1 MFDIDRW
8 REIFQSISKN
18 KLRTFLGA
26 FTVSLGI
33 FIFTVLFGMG
43 NGLKNQFKEFFIDDA
58 TNLIL
63 IQAGRTSKPY
73 KGFKENRQIQFKN
86 EDLDLLKEEFGDN
99 IEYISPRIY
108 KDVQVQYKNE
118 SGNYSAR
125 AVMPD
130 HQFMENTII
139 KKGRFINKEDI
150 RNKKRYAV
158 IGRLVEKDIYKSTDA
173 LGKFVNLNGLAYMV
187 IGVFEDAGGDNEE
200 RMIYLPVSTTQLIYK
215 NTDEIDQINL
225 TYNLGIGADGAR
237 KMAKEIEATLKEKH
251 SIAKDD
257 LSGLYVYSV
266 FENVEQNMAF
276 ANVLQLIVLFIG
288 IGTLFAGAIGI
299 GNIMVFVVQERTK
312 ELGIRKALGASP
324 SSIVWLILQESIF
337 ITAIA
342 GYIGLLIAVFV
353 LSRMGDSLEDYF
365 IKDPQVNMSTIV
377 TATVIL
383 VVVGAIAGFIPAKRA
398 ASIRPIVALSND

>member
-58 TNLIL
+58 TNLIV
-63 IQAGRTSKPY
+63 IWAGRTSKPY
-73 KGFKENRQIQFKN
+73 KGYKENRQIQFKN
-86 EDLDLLKEEFGDN
+86 DDLELLKKEFGDK
-99 IEYISPRIY
+99 IEYLSPRIY

-139 KKGRFINKEDI
+139 KKGRFINNEDI

-158 IGRLVEKDIYKSTDA
+158 IGRLVEKDIYKNTDA
-173 LGKFVNLNGLAYMV
+173 LGKFINLNGLAYMV

-225 TYNLGIGADGAR
+225 TYNLGIGVSGAR
-237 KMAKEIEATLKEKH
+237 QMAKEIETLLKEKH
-251 SIAKDD
+251 YVARDD
-257 LSGLYVYSV
+257 LSALRVNSV
-266 FENVEQNMAF
+266 FEDVEQNMAF

-365 IKDPQVNMSTIV
+365 IKDPQVNMSTII

>member
-58 TNLIL
+58 TNLIV
-63 IQAGRTSKPY
+63 IWAGRTSKPY
-73 KGFKENRQIQFKN
+73 KGYKENRQIQFKN
-86 EDLDLLKEEFGDN
+86 DDLELLKKEFGDK
-99 IEYISPRIY
+99 IEYLSPRIY

-139 KKGRFINKEDI
+139 KKGRFINNEDI

-158 IGRLVEKDIYKSTDA
+158 IGRLVEKDIYKNTDA
-173 LGKFVNLNGLAYMV
+173 LGKFINLNGLAYMV

-225 TYNLGIGADGAR
+225 TYNLGIGVSGAR
-237 KMAKEIEATLKEKH
+237 QMAKEIETLLKEKH
-251 SIAKDD
+251 YVARDD
-257 LSGLYVYSV
+257 LSALRVNSV
-266 FENVEQNMAF
+266 FEDVEQNMAF

-288 IGTLFAGAIGI
+288 VGTLFAGAIGI

-365 IKDPQVNMSTIV
+365 IKDPQVNMSTII